1 MAQVQPRHICFYS
14 NRDKWS
20 AAFLEELK
28 TTPWVSE
35 FRFICVDPSPDRPKL
50 PAWLKQVPT
59 LVIHGDPEPKVD
71 AAVMNWL
78 YERKLREMP
87 KKPSV
92 SNASAGGGG
101 GAAGG
106 AGPAGPAEPVSW
118 IDGEMGGF
126 GNCGYTFLDT
136 DCSAQGNGGET
147 IPGAFSFLHGGAS
160 AGDRSGQSAIASTN
174 PTHANA
180 GRTKKEIQFDQM
192 MEQYKQQR
200 DFGMPQGPK
209 RQ

>member
-14 NRDKWS
+14 NKDKWS

-28 TTPWVSE
+28 TTPWVPE

-50 PAWLKQVPT
+50 PPWLKQVPT
-59 LVIHGDPEPKVD
+59 LVINGDPEPKVD
-71 AAVMNWL
+71 AEVMNWL
-78 YERKLREMP
+78 YERKLKEMT
-87 KKPSV
+87 KKSSSTNV
-92 SNASAGGGG
+92 SGGGGG
-101 GAAGG
+101 GAAAASGPG
-106 AGPAGPAEPVSW
+106 ALGDPVSW

-136 DCSAQGNGGET
+136 DCSAQGNGGES
-147 IPGAFSFLHGGAS
+147 IPGAFSYLNGGAS
-160 AGDRSGQSAIASTN
+160 PGDRSGQSAIASTN
-174 PTHANA
+174 PSHANA
-180 GRTKKEIQFDQM
+180 GKTKKEIQFDSM